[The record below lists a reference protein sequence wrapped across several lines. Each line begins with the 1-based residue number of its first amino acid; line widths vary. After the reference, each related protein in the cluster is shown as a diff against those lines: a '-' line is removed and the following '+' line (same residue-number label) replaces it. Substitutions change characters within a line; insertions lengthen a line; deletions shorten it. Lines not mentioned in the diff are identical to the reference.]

1 MKTINTTIQ
10 NYDISCGSWHQHTH
24 VAQHT
29 VVATAVASLFQRL
42 LETSHTPHTLPMV
55 SSVLDLAFH
64 LRQSSLKQTHTNFK
78 SFQILPFDIRK
89 IWLCFICESQGNLN
103 HDWKS
108 PRSTNDVLRSRQKDM
123 MSFKVK
129 VHEQINVNPSSP
141 EKGPVSLFLL
151 SVDVICPPRR
161 LILSSLSLNQSSWK
175 KLYEG
180 LNFQVFSL
188 QL

>member
-1 MKTINTTIQ
+1 
-10 NYDISCGSWHQHTH
+10 
-24 VAQHT
+24 
-29 VVATAVASLFQRL
+29 
-42 LETSHTPHTLPMV
+42 
-55 SSVLDLAFH
+55 
-64 LRQSSLKQTHTNFK
+64 
-78 SFQILPFDIRK
+78 
-89 IWLCFICESQGNLN
+89 
-103 HDWKS
+103 
-108 PRSTNDVLRSRQKDM
+108 